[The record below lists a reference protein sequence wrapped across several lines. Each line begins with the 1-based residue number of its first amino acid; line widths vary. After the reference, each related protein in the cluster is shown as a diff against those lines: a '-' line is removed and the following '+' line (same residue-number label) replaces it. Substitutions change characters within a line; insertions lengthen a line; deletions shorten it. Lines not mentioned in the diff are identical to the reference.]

1 MSQKVELPSLTGHRT
16 KTRKRDEKKV
26 YDPTG
31 FRDSIIEGLDGA
43 GTTEAG
49 TDLEAV
55 SKFLDTAGNKL
66 DYRRYGE
73 ALLEILLAG
82 GLLAPGGSIQQDGEK
97 MVQTTSCVFLD
108 ATDMER
114 IRAWDQ
120 VFIKLMRRYKYLE
133 KMLTEEMKKILVYL
147 RGFTEESRM
156 RLAYIT
162 GLWVANGLILP
173 NVLPVIINEHQV
185 KDSIAVDFMLEI
197 FCIVKAEKGSTGVIT
212 LVKKSG
218 LESQMDQLF
227 PTNKRT
233 EENIKNSFIA
243 RDLNEIVAYRATQV
257 NAGARKDVQRS
268 IREAIEME
276 RPIKEIISDLKEASQ
291 KNDLQEQELVVM
303 IWSSVMS
310 SMEWNKKEDLVQE
323 QAMKHLKI
331 WISLFSS
338 FTSSTKSEMV
348 LLNKVQE
355 YCYDN
360 QNFLKNFNKIVL
372 LFYKTEVLSEEVIL
386 KWNKDSHSQK
396 GWSVFQEQMKKFIE
410 WLEQAES
417 ESEEDSDE
425 ED

>member
-1 MSQKVELPSLTGHRT
+1 
-16 KTRKRDEKKV
+16 
-26 YDPTG
+26 
-31 FRDSIIEGLDGA
+31 
-43 GTTEAG
+43 
-49 TDLEAV
+49 
-55 SKFLDTAGNKL
+55 
-66 DYRRYGE
+66 
-73 ALLEILLAG
+73 
-82 GLLAPGGSIQQDGEK
+82 
-97 MVQTTSCVFLD
+97 
-108 ATDMER
+108 
-114 IRAWDQ
+114 
-120 VFIKLMRRYKYLE
+120 
-133 KMLTEEMKKILVYL
+133 
-147 RGFTEESRM
+147 M